1 MSTMQSVRDD
11 FCHWI
16 FSMAGQW
23 RKTMLPIGAATIRSA
38 LGKRLSEGAFSA
50 LPPLPLSDGGQMA
63 EADSLL
69 PSGAS
74 GRWRNF

>member
-1 MSTMQSVRDD
+1 
-11 FCHWI
+11 
-16 FSMAGQW
+16 MAGQW
-23 RKTMLPIGAATIRSA
+23 RKGMLPIGSAAIRSA

-74 GRWRNF
+74 GRWRNSVVGKKWTATRAAARARR